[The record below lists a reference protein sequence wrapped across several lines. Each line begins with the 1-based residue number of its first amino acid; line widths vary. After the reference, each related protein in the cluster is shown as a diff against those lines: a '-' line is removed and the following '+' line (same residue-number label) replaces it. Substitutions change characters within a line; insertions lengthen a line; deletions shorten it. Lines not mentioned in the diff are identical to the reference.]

1 MTVFDLQ
8 KVRKKLYNV
17 VDSKRGVKDLTMR
30 IDELLK
36 QKRDEICK
44 IASRHGARNVR
55 IFGSA
60 VHGELRADSDIDFL
74 MDFEPDRSLF
84 DLGELLLE
92 LQELLGR
99 KVDVVTEDSIYWLLR
114 RRILKEAVPL

>member
-1 MTVFDLQ
+1 
-8 KVRKKLYNV
+8 
-17 VDSKRGVKDLTMR
+17 MR
-30 IDELLK
+30 IDELLR
-36 QKRDEICK
+36 QKRDEIFK
-44 IASRHGARNVR
+44 IASRHGAKNIRV
-55 IFGSA
+55 FGSA
-60 VHGELRADSDIDFL
+60 ARGEAGSDSDIDFL
-74 MDFEPDRSLF
+74 IDLESDRSLF